1 MKLLRLFIIV
11 LFLITPNSLIFAD
24 IPHYLDFKYI
34 LNSSDAGKK
43 AQDFLKS
50 TLESGLKNISK
61 KEKKLVE
68 EEKKIIGQKKVI
80 SQDEYKKKVS
90 ALREKVLNLQK
101 ERNNLLESVAKNRA
115 KAKEVL
121 LKNLNPIVK
130 DYMIEKKIRM
140 VVDKK
145 SLLLADDKLD
155 ITKDIMNLLNQKL
168 KFSSLFSIVISA
180 Y

>member
-1 MKLLRLFIIV
+1 MKKLKFLIIF
-11 LFLITPNSLIFAD
+11 LFLISPHSSSIAD

-43 AQDFLKS
+43 AQDNLKNS
-50 TLESGLKNISK
+50 LENGLKDLSK
-61 KEKKLVE
+61 KEKKLVD

-80 SQDEYKKKVS
+80 SQEEYKKKVS
-90 ALREKVLNLQK
+90 DLRKKVSNLQK
-101 ERNNLLESVAKNRA
+101 ERNALLESVAKNRA
-115 KAKEVL
+115 KAKEIL

-130 DYMIEKKIRM
+130 NYMIEKKIRM

-145 SLLLADDKLD
+145 NLLLADDKLD

-168 KFSSLFSIVISA
+168 KTINIK
-180 Y
+180 

>member
-1 MKLLRLFIIV
+1 MKLLRLFTIV
-11 LFLITPNSLIFAD
+11 LFLITPSSLIFAD

-61 KEKKLVE
+61 KEKQLVE

-168 KFSSLFSIVISA
+168 KTINLK
-180 Y
+180 

>member
-1 MKLLRLFIIV
+1 M
-11 LFLITPNSLIFAD
+11 
-24 IPHYLDFKYI
+24 
-34 LNSSDAGKK
+34 
-43 AQDFLKS
+43 
-50 TLESGLKNISK
+50 
-61 KEKKLVE
+61 
-68 EEKKIIGQKKVI
+68 
-80 SQDEYKKKVS
+80 
-90 ALREKVLNLQK
+90 
-101 ERNNLLESVAKNRA
+101 ESVAKNRA

-168 KFSSLFSIVISA
+168 KTINLK
-180 Y
+180 

>member
-1 MKLLRLFIIV
+1 MKKLI
-11 LFLITPNSLIFAD
+11 FLIISLFFISFNNLSIAD

-43 AQDFLKS
+43 AQNFLKNN
-50 TLESGLKNISK
+50 LDNGLNDISK

-68 EEKKIIGQKKVI
+68 EEKKIINQKKVI

-90 ALREKVLNLQK
+90 DLRKKVLNLQK
-101 ERNNLLESVAKNRA
+101 ERSSLLEKVAKNRA
-115 KAKEVL
+115 QAKEIL

-145 SLLLADDKLD
+145 SILLADDKLD
-155 ITKDIMNLLNQKL
+155 ITKDIMNLLNKNL
-168 KFSSLFSIVISA
+168 KSINLK
-180 Y
+180 

>member
-80 SQDEYKKKVS
+80 SQDEYKKKSVRIKRKS
-90 ALREKVLNLQK
+90 FKFTKREKQ
-101 ERNNLLESVAKNRA
+101 SFG
-115 KAKEVL
+115 
-121 LKNLNPIVK
+121 
-130 DYMIEKKIRM
+130 IRC
-140 VVDKK
+140 
-145 SLLLADDKLD
+145 
-155 ITKDIMNLLNQKL
+155 
-168 KFSSLFSIVISA
+168 
-180 Y
+180 

>member
-1 MKLLRLFIIV
+1 MKLLRLFTIV
-11 LFLITPNSLIFAD
+11 LFLITPSSLIFAD

-145 SLLLADDKLD
+145 SLLLADENLN
-155 ITKDIMNLLNQKL
+155 ITKDIISLLNTKL
-168 KFSSLFSIVISA
+168 KSINLE
-180 Y
+180 